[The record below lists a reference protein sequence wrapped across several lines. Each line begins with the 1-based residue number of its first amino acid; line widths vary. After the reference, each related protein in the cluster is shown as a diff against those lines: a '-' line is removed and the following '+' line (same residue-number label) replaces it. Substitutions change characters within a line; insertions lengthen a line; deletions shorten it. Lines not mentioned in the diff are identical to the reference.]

1 MSRRGIQWDQVV
13 VHAVL
18 ILMVAGTLYPMYFM
32 LNMSLKDTGQLNY
45 GVFRITFP
53 FTWSNYSL
61 AYMLMWRQLLNTIA
75 VTLLS
80 GLPMLLFASFTA
92 YVLARYKFPGD
103 NLFFMALLGLMMI
116 PGILTLIPAFRW
128 VARLGLA
135 NSWWALILPYIAFAQ
150 AFNMFILKSFLES
163 LPEEMF
169 EAARMDGAGHVHLW
183 RHFIVP
189 LSIPILV
196 TLGIL
201 HTLSVWNDYIWP
213 FLTITNHD
221 LQTVS
226 AAVVLLNNSGYFK
239 TAGRGMAG
247 NVIAAVPLLIMLIFG
262 MKSFISGITSGA
274 VKL

>member
-1 MSRRGIQWDQVV
+1 MGRRGIQWDQLYFTLCCFLWSP
-13 VHAVL
+13 VHS
-18 ILMVAGTLYPMYFM
+18 IRCTSCSTCP
-32 LNMSLKDTGQLNY
+32 LKDTGQLNY

-61 AYMLMWRQLLNTIA
+61 AYMLMWRQLFNTIA
-75 VTLLS
+75 VALLS

-213 FLTITNHD
+213 FSDNYQSRPADSLRSRCSSQQQRLFQDGGARNGRKRHCSR
-221 LQTVS
+221 S
-226 AAVVLLNNSGYFK
+226 AAHHAHL
-239 TAGRGMAG
+239 MA
-247 NVIAAVPLLIMLIFG
+247 
-262 MKSFISGITSGA
+262 
-274 VKL
+274 